1 MRKAENFEMMDN
13 INIYVNCDEDVKT
26 AVEKHMDYIKSETLA
41 VALEFCGGE
50 FDKYDLN
57 GHKTGIKVYKI

>member
-13 INIYVNCDEDVKT
+13 INIYLNCDDDVRA

-41 VALEFCGGE
+41 QNLEFCDAE
-50 FDKYDLN
+50 LDQYDLN
-57 GHKTGIKVYKI
+57 GHKSGIKVYKI